1 MKKSIAII
9 ALLVMICLAGC
20 KSEHKIENV
29 NYTKSDNT
37 YILPKGMKVVGVS
50 DKQYHDLGVLM
61 RPMRAGE
68 KAETYVWCFLD
79 KGRGAI
85 TIKETE

>member
-1 MKKSIAII
+1 MKKCIAII
-9 ALLVMICLAGC
+9 ALLVTICLAGC
-20 KSEHKIENV
+20 SDENKSVNV
-29 NYTKSDNT
+29 LYTESNNIYT
-37 YILPKGMKVVGVS
+37 LPKGMKVVGVS